1 MHAQRDRARAGQNR
15 PDTYA
20 RAEMSEFA
28 LFRKLLARL
37 KFYIGFEIQD
47 QTGEALSDAQISARH
62 FRRLHT

>member
-1 MHAQRDRARAGQNR
+1 MHLLEVCLIAS
-15 PDTYA
+15 YA

-28 LFRKLLARL
+28 LFRKLLAQL